1 MKVWM
6 CKRSKGYSG
15 GLAVV
20 AANSKE
26 EAIKTFFN
34 NEEFCYLANVIDG
47 ELRVWEYQPEDWFEC
62 EILTA
67 NVDKPCIIMED
78 GYTE

>member
-20 AANSKE
+20 AANTKE
-26 EAIKTFFN
+26 EAIRTFFN
-34 NEEFCYLANVIDG
+34 DKDYRDLAVNIDG
-47 ELRVWEYQPEDWFEC
+47 KIYPWEYFEENWYEC
-62 EILTA
+62 TLLTA
-67 NVDKPCIIMED
+67 NVCAPCVIDED

>member
-20 AANSKE
+20 AANTKE
-26 EAIKTFFN
+26 EAIRTFFN
-34 NEEFCYLANVIDG
+34 
-47 ELRVWEYQPEDWFEC
+47 
-62 EILTA
+62 
-67 NVDKPCIIMED
+67 DKD
-78 GYTE
+78 